1 MNIIVTKRVGGLAR
15 TIITILAASSQNLRP
30 SSSSSSSSTFV
41 LQVASAFS
49 VTPID
54 TRSVR
59 QDSYQHNR
67 RSFIID
73 HNNNCSS
80 RSYCTRTHQIS
91 KLQQHRTKST
101 MSSSTNNQNQGD
113 ATFANASATKNIPTF
128 DGDEKAKATDFANY
142 FSAYSQ
148 LYHQKQM
155 LTDHNRMAAYHSA
168 IVGNSEVFKD
178 KVVMDVG
185 TGSGIL
191 ACWAAQAG
199 AKRVY
204 AVEYTDMAKHARNVV
219 RANGLDHI
227 VTVIQGAV
235 EEVILPEEDWERFG
249 LTLQNGKQQ
258 TSDGKKDQRVVDI
271 IISEWMGYFLLRE
284 SMLDSLVRARDTFLK
299 PTSGLMMPSHATMM
313 IAPIVD
319 EEERKAQQNEYAAG
333 MEDWKEFAE
342 TTSNLYGVDMSVLE
356 ADFDREQKEY
366 YVLSSRWAELP
377 TSCLL
382 AECAVVK
389 ELDMHVCSVEDARGV
404 GLSVGEDEG
413 NGAPF
418 DFDVVG
424 RSLAENDDGGG
435 LIGPISGF
443 AGWFTVDFK
452 SRTDDAGK
460 DVAPQVP
467 NPAYLST
474 GPEMG
479 YTHWGQQVFHL
490 PSAIPLLADQ
500 TTRIQGTLEMMRTK
514 DSARLY
520 NVRFRFSS
528 SRRRT
533 SSQDRDG
540 DVLMKGKPEE
550 LVYQIP

>member
-1 MNIIVTKRVGGLAR
+1 MNNKFVTTRVGGLAR
-15 TIITILAASSQNLRP
+15 TIITLLAAASSSSLLHQNLRP
-30 SSSSSSSSTFV
+30 SSSSSS
-41 LQVASAFS
+41 LVASAFS
-49 VTPID
+49 VTSIH
-54 TRSVR
+54 TRSVTTSARR
-59 QDSYQHNR
+59 QYNR
-67 RSFIID
+67 RSDNNRSNDNIIQRKR
-73 HNNNCSS
+73 HINII
-80 RSYCTRTHQIS
+80 QPL
-91 KLQQHRTKST
+91 K
-101 MSSSTNNQNQGD
+101 MSSSTTTTKND

-155 LTDHNRMAAYHSA
+155 LTDHNRMAAYHAA
-168 IVGNSEVFKD
+168 IVGNSQVFKD

-204 AVEYTDMAKHARNVV
+204 AVEYTDMAHHARNVV

-235 EEVILPEEDWERFG
+235 EEVVLPEEDWEQFG
-249 LTLQNGKQQ
+249 LTLQEEEDEQQ
-258 TSDGKKDQRVVDI
+258 LLPDGTKDQRVVDI

-319 EEERKAQQNEYAAG
+319 EEERKHQQNEYAAG

-356 ADFDREQKEY
+356 SNFDREQKEY

-389 ELDMHVCSVEDARGV
+389 ELDMHVCTVEDARGV

-424 RSLAENDDGGG
+424 RSYANEDDGGG
-435 LIGPISGF
+435 LAGPISGF

-460 DVAPQVP
+460 DVAPQIP

-520 NVRFRFSS
+520 NVRLRFSS

>member
-1 MNIIVTKRVGGLAR
+1 MNNKFVTTRVGGLAR
-15 TIITILAASSQNLRP
+15 TIITLLAAASSSSLLHQNLRP
-30 SSSSSSSSTFV
+30 SSSSSS
-41 LQVASAFS
+41 LVASAFS
-49 VTPID
+49 VTSIH
-54 TRSVR
+54 TRSVTTSARR
-59 QDSYQHNR
+59 QYNR
-67 RSFIID
+67 RSDNNRSNDNIIQRKR
-73 HNNNCSS
+73 HINII
-80 RSYCTRTHQIS
+80 QPL
-91 KLQQHRTKST
+91 K
-101 MSSSTNNQNQGD
+101 MSSSTTTTKNDEGD

-155 LTDHNRMAAYHSA
+155 LTDHNRMAAYHAA
-168 IVGNSEVFKD
+168 IVGNSQVFKD

-204 AVEYTDMAKHARNVV
+204 AVEYTDMAHHARNVV

-235 EEVILPEEDWERFG
+235 EEVVLPEEDWERFG
-249 LTLQNGKQQ
+249 LTLQEEQDEQQ
-258 TSDGKKDQRVVDI
+258 LLPDGTKDQRVVDI

-319 EEERKAQQNEYAAG
+319 EEERKHQQNDYAAG

-356 ADFDREQKEY
+356 SNFDREQKEY

-389 ELDMHVCSVEDARGV
+389 ELDMHVCTVEDARGV

-424 RSLAENDDGGG
+424 RSYADEDDGGG
-435 LIGPISGF
+435 LAGPISGF

-460 DVAPQVP
+460 DVAPQIP

-520 NVRFRFSS
+520 NVRLRFSS